1 MSAILQ
7 AQPDAD
13 GQAPQLLRW
22 GDAMLRAFL
31 EAAFFALCAIAVLL
45 LLVLRRITDMLVT
58 LIPLVVAALLT
69 LEICAVTG
77 FALIA
82 RVARY
87 RCCFQ
92 DLLCDRVEA
101 RPDPLSG
108 VGAHPRRIFQC
119 AFDRGGVRQLVVLQ
133 QSGHFQHGPPSWA
146 SRAGRRITR
155 LDIDAG
161 SCGIGAARLSRRRSS
176 WLRWSARAIADGVAA
191 ATRTDDSPDC
201 AVIGGHTSPSRELKC
216 GLLRRLV

>member
-13 GQAPQLLRW
+13 

-31 EAAFFALCAIAVLL
+31 EAAFFALCTIAVLL
-45 LLVLRRITDMLVT
+45 LLVLRRVTDMLVT

-101 RPDPLSG
+101 RPDPLSR

-133 QSGHFQHGPPSWA
+133 QSGHFQHGQ
-146 SRAGRRITR
+146 T
-155 LDIDAG
+155 
-161 SCGIGAARLSRRRSS
+161 IGAVAHLCPRVGGVV
-176 WLRWSARAIADGVAA
+176 SARPHGRAA
-191 ATRTDDSPDC
+191 PA
-201 AVIGGHTSPSRELKC
+201 GG
-216 GLLRRLV
+216 